1 MYKGIVVEIEDDY
14 IIVMKQDASMLK
26 VKYKQGLSIGDK
38 IYFFTE
44 DVLSKK
50 SPKINKKVFASIMVA
65 MLAFVVLVFKPMI
78 FNKTYAVVSFDI
90 NPSIELQVDKNGIVT
105 NVKGLNDDGKNLNI
119 NDIKGLS
126 IQEGIEALKSE
137 LAKDG
142 YINKNNSLL
151 VGFAFS
157 EVEDKEFED
166 KLQQSIKASFKD
178 VNIAYVKGDKATID
192 KAKMRNVSLG
202 RCEAGVKLEDGF
214 IDEMLENLTVDEIIN
229 LLKSNDKSTI
239 YWDSD
244 VIEEI
249 QDELED
255 KIEDQNEAEDDD

>member
-1 MYKGIVVEIEDDY
+1 MYKGIVIEVNENY

-26 VKYKQGLSIGDK
+26 IKFKEGISVGDK

-44 DVLSKK
+44 DILIQK
-50 SPKINKKVFASIMVA
+50 SNRINKRVIASIAA
-65 MLAFVVLVFKPMI
+65 MLTFVMLIFKPV
-78 FNKTYAVVSFDI
+78 FQKETYAVISFDI
-90 NPSIELQVDKNGIVT
+90 NPSIELQVDKNGIIT
-105 NVKGLNDDGKNLNI
+105 SVKGMNDQGEELNI
-119 NDIKGLS
+119 EYIKGLT
-126 IQEGIEALKSE
+126 IEKGVEKLKSE

-157 EVEDKEFED
+157 EEDDKEFED
-166 KLQQSIKASFKD
+166 KLQKSIKTSFKD
-178 VNIAYVKGDKATID
+178 IDIAYVKGDKGTINEAN
-192 KAKMRNVSLG
+192 KRNVSLG
-202 RCEAGVKLEDGF
+202 RCKANMKLEDDF
-214 IDEMLENLTVDEIIN
+214 IDDMLENLTVDELID
-229 LLKSNDKSTI
+229 LLKSNDKTTI

-255 KIEDQNEAEDDD
+255 RIEDKQDKDDD